1 MGTRNTSSVLCIK
14 SAFVAS
20 GPVVHPAYHSEHDSQ
35 SPTPRDGLVVTV
47 LAVAENNLG
56 NDTITEHDQ
65 DECAEELR
73 KWLTELVS
81 YPAP

>member
-1 MGTRNTSSVLCIK
+1 MGTRNTSSVLCIE
-14 SAFVAS
+14 SVLVAS
-20 GPVVHPAYHSEHDSQ
+20 GPVIDLAYHSEHNPQ
-35 SPTPRDGLVVTV
+35 GPTPCDGLVVTI
-47 LAVAENNLG
+47 LATAENNLG
-56 NDTITEHDQ
+56 HDTITEHDQ